1 MACLSTPSM
10 PGVPAPPDASVIR
23 AASASHDRSA
33 MILSRRSSLRCRS
46 AVDHVASLH
55 CISLIIKGLHLSSG
69 QLIHPTS
76 LSNCAP
82 SPCGRFSRPPTTT
95 SAPPVHRASGPHSLH
110 IANGPSPVHMP
121 DSSALVGLPV
131 AVFALACRKS
141 MQMLHASD
149 ALCAAPDP
157 PPLAH
162 HASLCFFTQNAAIH
176 GAVPLAPHVALVQS
190 LTIALGHLIN
200 SEHNTTADS

>member
-149 ALCAAPDP
+149 ALRAAPDP
-157 PPLAH
+157 PPYIYDGSSWLDTFV
-162 HASLCFFTQNAAIH
+162 S
-176 GAVPLAPHVALVQS
+176 S
-190 LTIALGHLIN
+190 SHLRIPPVK
-200 SEHNTTADS
+200 SCR